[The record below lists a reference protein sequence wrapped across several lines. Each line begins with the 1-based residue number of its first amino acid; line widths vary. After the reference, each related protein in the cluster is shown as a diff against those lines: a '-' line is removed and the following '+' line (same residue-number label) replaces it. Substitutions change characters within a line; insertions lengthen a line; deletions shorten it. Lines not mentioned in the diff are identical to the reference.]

1 MRSLL
6 LSCESRLSKILSKCY
21 IQTTPAL
28 GFHQESNSPSYKAPW
43 TLDTVF
49 RGPWAGA
56 ELKAASPRTSL
67 TVTGGA
73 MQAFK
78 GEKHSELSQMWC
90 LWTTTSMN
98 RAGWPP
104 ECINGTRSLPITNS
118 SLIWIKPFSL
128 RGKIYLV
135 LETQS
140 IAQNQQ
146 CHGSGKI
153 YHLIKPAESLN
164 YALNMFLY
172 THHSSRKLF
181 FATDVEN
188 YRKKYTNKQNT

>member
-1 MRSLL
+1 MRRLL

-21 IQTTPAL
+21 IQTTLAL
-28 GFHQESNSPSYKAPW
+28 GFHQESNSPLYKTPW

-49 RGPWAGA
+49 RGPWAGV

-67 TVTGGA
+67 TVTEGV

-78 GEKHSELSQMWC
+78 GEKHPELSQMWC

-104 ECINGTRSLPITNS
+104 ECSNGTRSLPITNS

-140 IAQNQQ
+140 IAQDQQ

-153 YHLIKPAESLN
+153 YHLIKPAESPN